1 MELEEKMEKQQ
12 SISANKRKTI
22 SFYKYRAVFRE
33 NGDQTNFSNIVK
45 FLMPHLDNN
54 NYKVNIVSFNN
65 FKNSIETNRKYIP
78 QNEHLNGVY
87 FLSFKR
93 IFPRKKNIYQA
104 LEMFINIIRFLY
116 SINKYRPDIVYV
128 YGDTPLFIAS
138 LAKLFSSYKI
148 VYDKRGDYI
157 DELEKLGASKRKLGW
172 LKKILAYS
180 ERKIEFTYVVSDT
193 YKKDQNNSTIIPKY
207 NYFDKNIFYYSE
219 KEMLAKRAMLNL
231 SNKFVFVYTGSSYH
245 YQMVEETV
253 LFFSKFNKV
262 FKDSFFIVLTESD
275 HNDFIK
281 YFKKYNVSEGSYSVS
296 SMTQKELCS
305 IQMIADL
312 AFLFRADLPLNRNSF
327 PTKFAE
333 YLANGIPVLTTE
345 FIETIVP
352 MIKNNGL
359 GEIIDLSID
368 DTDIIYEIHK
378 KYLSNLEVKQK
389 CADYSNIHLQ
399 WQKKSFDHFKQIDA
413 II

>member
-281 YFKKYNVSEGSYSVS
+281 YFK
-296 SMTQKELCS
+296 
-305 IQMIADL
+305 
-312 AFLFRADLPLNRNSF
+312 
-327 PTKFAE
+327 
-333 YLANGIPVLTTE
+333 
-345 FIETIVP
+345 
-352 MIKNNGL
+352 
-359 GEIIDLSID
+359 
-368 DTDIIYEIHK
+368 
-378 KYLSNLEVKQK
+378 
-389 CADYSNIHLQ
+389 
-399 WQKKSFDHFKQIDA
+399 
-413 II
+413 